1 MAGRIDLP
9 GGDPGAEF
17 SEYKPL
23 AEINVTPFVDVMLVL
38 LVIFMV
44 AAPLMMAGVPLELP
58 KSAAATL
65 QPRQP
70 IVVSVTKDGAVFVKE
85 DEVPSSALI
94 ARLSELHRTDP
105 DATVYVRGDRALSY
119 GRIMEVMGQIGQ
131 AGFPRVSLISE
142 SAPLPAQ

>member
-1 MAGRIDLP
+1 MAAKLDLGLEADGEF
-9 GGDPGAEF
+9 GG
-17 SEYKPL
+17 YKPL

-38 LVIFMV
+38 LVVFMV

-58 KSAAATL
+58 KSAAAKL

-70 IVVSVTKDGAVFVKE
+70 VIVSVTKDGAVFVK
-85 DEVPSSALI
+85 DEAVPAANLV
-94 ARLSELHRTDP
+94 ARLAEMHRADP
-105 DATVYVRGDRALSY
+105 EATVYVRGDRALSY

-142 SAPLPAQ
+142 TAPLPVK

>member
-1 MAGRIDLP
+1 MAAKIDLP
-9 GGDPGAEF
+9 GLEADGEF
-17 SEYKPL
+17 GGYEPL

-44 AAPLMMAGVPLELP
+44 AAPLMMAGVALELP
-58 KSAAATL
+58 KSAAAKL

-70 IVVSVTKDGAVFVKE
+70 VIVSVTKDGAVYVK
-85 DEVPSSALI
+85 DEQIPAAKLV
-94 ARLSELHRTDP
+94 ARLSEMHRADP
-105 DATVYVRGDRALSY
+105 EATIYVRGDRALSY

-142 SAPLPAQ
+142 ATPPPVK

>member
-1 MAGRIDLP
+1 MAAKLDLGLDTDGEF
-9 GGDPGAEF
+9 GG
-17 SEYKPL
+17 YKPL

-38 LVIFMV
+38 LVVFMV

-58 KSAAATL
+58 KSTAAKL

-70 IVVSVTKDGAVFVKE
+70 VIVSITKDGAVFVK
-85 DEVPSSALI
+85 DEAIPAATLV
-94 ARLSELHRTDP
+94 ARLSEMHRADP
-105 DATVYVRGDRALSY
+105 EATVYVRGDRALSY

-142 SAPLPAQ
+142 ATPLPTK